1 MNLYTLKN
9 KKGFTIIEVV
19 LVLAVAGLIFLM
31 VFLAL
36 PALQRSQRDT
46 QRKQDLSRWAAAIA
60 SYKSANPNS
69 LIAPPYK
76 GHKMDDI
83 IKNYLKDDFRGPT
96 GDPYRIG
103 YIGTF
108 GQHFPGPKKTIDDSD
123 TSYTELNRENIYYAA
138 KARCGESS
146 NTIEE
151 YGGYNSFALLVKLE
165 SSNNFACIDAQ

>member
-1 MNLYTLKN
+1 
-9 KKGFTIIEVV
+9 
-19 LVLAVAGLIFLM
+19 
-31 VFLAL
+31 
-36 PALQRSQRDT
+36 
-46 QRKQDLSRWAAAIA
+46 
-60 SYKSANPNS
+60 
-69 LIAPPYK
+69 
-76 GHKMDDI
+76 MDDI

-108 GQHFPGPKKTIDDSD
+108 GQHFPGPKKTIDNSS
-123 TSYTELNRENIYYAA
+123 TSYTESNRENIYYAA

-165 SSNNFACIDAQ
+165 SSNNFACVDAQ